1 MSSSNYK
8 KKFIKLDKPAC
19 LTNNNNNNNNNFIL
33 SNLILSRFYSI

>member
-1 MSSSNYK
+1 MRV
-8 KKFIKLDKPAC
+8 KLDKPSC